1 MSLLYQTCLLE
12 ALWNEVLATSRSSE
26 QPGQHP
32 KSQQSLPNCR
42 GPLLAEVL
50 QCERC
55 SWAQQGNAISSRSTS
70 GKELKCLAATA
81 TFHWEDLPLSQ
92 TDIERWET
100 LGCRSLLCAL
110 PAHSASGG
118 SFLLLLSE
126 HSRSSA
132 NSTVGLVSITRES
145 IKKTRSTLFLTL
157 GFLDLM
163 TRHTK
168 TIAS

>member
-1 MSLLYQTCLLE
+1 M
-12 ALWNEVLATSRSSE
+12 LATSRSSE

-50 QCERC
+50 QRERC
-55 SWAQQGNAISSRSTS
+55 SWPQQGNAISSRSTS
-70 GKELKCLAATA
+70 AKELKCLAATA
-81 TFHWEDLPLSQ
+81 AFHWADLPLSQ

-110 PAHSASGG
+110 PAHSGSGG

-132 NSTVGLVSITRES
+132 KSTIGLASITRER
-145 IKKTRSTLFLTL
+145 IQKNHSTLFLTL